1 MRHFVP
7 KWPRTIV
14 VVMLGIVISAAL
26 GLGDEGVSI
35 VGAIPG
41 GLPSIVL
48 PSLPPVG
55 VLDLVLGSLAIIF
68 IGFSESL
75 AAAKEE
81 GSKHGYEIDANQE
94 MVAQGMAN
102 AASGILGGFAVEG
115 SLSKT
120 AIADQAGQKT
130 QMASLISASLILLT
144 ILFLTG
150 LFETLPQAVLGAV
163 VIDAGISLV
172 SVKALRHYRL
182 SSRDFAGFAATALAV
197 FFVGVLVGVI
207 AGVAVSLLL
216 LISSASKTPTRLMGF
231 DQGEGAFVHVD
242 HHPDAELTSGIVVT
256 QIDGPLFFADA
267 DSFRGSVMDM
277 VREYR
282 PHTTVIIMRAV
293 TMIDLDGDQA
303 LAKLVTELRRRDVRV
318 LLAVVG
324 NDELELMGKTGTLET
339 IGSQNIYRTVH
350 AAVAAAQQGRG
361 SEGDGDYAR

>member
-1 MRHFVP
+1 
-7 KWPRTIV
+7 
-14 VVMLGIVISAAL
+14 L
-26 GLGDEGVSI
+26 
-35 VGAIPG
+35 
-41 GLPSIVL
+41 
-48 PSLPPVG
+48 
-55 VLDLVLGSLAIIF
+55 LDLFLGSLAIIF

-81 GSKHGYEIDANQE
+81 GSKHGYAIDANQE

-130 QMASLISASLILLT
+130 QMASLISASLIVIT

-172 SVKALRHYRL
+172 SVETLRHYRL
-182 SSRDFAGFAATALAV
+182 SSRDFAAFAATALAV
-197 FFVGVLVGVI
+197 FFVGVLAGVI

-216 LISSASKTPTRLMGF
+216 LIATASRTPTRLMGF
-231 DQGEGAFVHVD
+231 DPGEGAFVHVD
-242 HHPDAELTSGIVVT
+242 HHPGAEITPGIVVA
-256 QIDGPLFFADA
+256 QIDGPLFFADQDNFR
-267 DSFRGSVMDM
+267 DSVLDT

-293 TMIDLDGDQA
+293 TMLDLDGDQA
-303 LAKLVTELRRRDVRV
+303 LASLVTELRTKDVRV

-324 NDELELMGKTGTLET
+324 SDHLELMRKTGTLET

-350 AAVAAAQQGRG
+350 AAVAAARLR
-361 SEGDGDYAR
+361 SASDGDGDHAR